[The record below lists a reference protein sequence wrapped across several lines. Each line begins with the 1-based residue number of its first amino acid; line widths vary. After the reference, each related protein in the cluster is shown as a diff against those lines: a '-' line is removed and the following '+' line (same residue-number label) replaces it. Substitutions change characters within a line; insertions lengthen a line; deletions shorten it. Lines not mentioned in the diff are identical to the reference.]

1 MREPAPVVFV
11 VDDDPS
17 MRRALETLIRSAG
30 WKVQSFPS
38 ANAFLADT
46 RIQDTP
52 GCLVLD
58 VRLPDHNG
66 LELQQQLRTFYPVL
80 PIVFITGHG
89 DVPMSVRAIKA
100 GAVEFLI
107 KPFRDEDLLNAIHD
121 ALDRSYAIRQQQMEL
136 RALRERW
143 ERLTPREREV
153 MDKVVAGQLNKQIA
167 ADLGTTEITVKVHR
181 GQVMRKMGAASLAD
195 LVRMGGKLQPENP
208 PHL

>member
-208 PHL
+208 RHL

>member
-46 RIQDTP
+46 RTQDAP

-121 ALDRSYAIRQQQMEL
+121 GVDRSYAIRQQQMEL